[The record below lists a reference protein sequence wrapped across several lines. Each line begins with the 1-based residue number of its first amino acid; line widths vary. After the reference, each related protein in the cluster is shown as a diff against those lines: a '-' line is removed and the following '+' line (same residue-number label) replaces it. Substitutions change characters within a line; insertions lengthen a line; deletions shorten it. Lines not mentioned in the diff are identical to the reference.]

1 MKRPLPGYN
10 EFRHRIKRQSFPM
23 LRKPSRIL
31 ILAFLV
37 LAVSVAAHSETARTS
52 GNHPA
57 PNKEA
62 AQPPSAASNPDK
74 AAEVAA
80 AVEALYATL
89 DEDLLEQ
96 VKYDLDDEKRRNWSN
111 LPANILR
118 FDRNGIRMGDLNEEQ
133 LASVLAV
140 LETSLSKEGF
150 EKVRL
155 IVRAD
160 EILAQSSPR
169 AARFGWT
176 EDNYWF
182 AVFGAPSATEAW
194 SWQFGGHHLAV
205 NVTFDEGR
213 MFLSPTFL
221 GVEPATYE
229 EGGKTFAP
237 LKAEL
242 EGGLALVQAL
252 DETQRAAA
260 LVTDRP
266 REVYAGAGRD
276 GVLPPMEGT
285 LVEEWPSAQQDMLV
299 ELIDLW
305 IGVLPEA
312 AAEAR
317 HAEIAPDLN
326 ETRFAWHGPVDGSG
340 SVYYRIQG
348 PHLLIEFSTQGNI
361 GDDAGHN
368 HSVYRDPTREYG
380 GTL

>member
-1 MKRPLPGYN
+1 
-10 EFRHRIKRQSFPM
+10 M
-23 LRKPSRIL
+23 LAL
-31 ILAFLV
+31 AILA
-37 LAVSVAAHSETARTS
+37 LAASAAAYSETAGNS
-52 GNHPA
+52 GNHPD

-62 AQPPSAASNPDK
+62 TQPPGAVSNPDR
-74 AAEVAA
+74 AAEAVA

-111 LPANILR
+111 LPANITD
-118 FDRNGIRMGDLNEEQ
+118 FERNGIRMGDLNEEQ
-133 LASVLAV
+133 RASVFAV
-140 LETSLSKEGF
+140 LETSLSTEGF
-150 EKVRL
+150 EKVRR

-182 AVFGAPSATEAW
+182 AVFGAPSVTEAW

-205 NVTFDEGR
+205 NVTIDEGR

-221 GVEPATYE
+221 GVEPATFVD
-229 EGGKTFAP
+229 GGETFAP
-237 LKAEL
+237 LQAEL
-242 EGGLALVQAL
+242 EGGLALVRAL
-252 DETQRAAA
+252 DETQQAAA
-260 LVTDRP
+260 IVTDRP

-276 GVLPPMEGT
+276 GVIPPTEGA
-285 LVEEWPSAQQDMLV
+285 LVEEWPAAQQEMLV

-305 IGVLPEA
+305 VGMLPGA

-317 HAEIAPDLN
+317 HAEIAPDLP

-348 PHLLIEFSTQGNI
+348 PRLLIEFSTQGNI

>member
-1 MKRPLPGYN
+1 
-10 EFRHRIKRQSFPM
+10 M
-23 LRKPSRIL
+23 LRKPVRIL
-31 ILAFLV
+31 ILAFLA
-37 LAVSVAAHSETARTS
+37 LAVSAAAYSEMA
-52 GNHPA
+52 GNPGNN
-57 PNKEA
+57 PVPDQETT
-62 AQPPSAASNPDK
+62 QPPGAAPDPDK
-74 AAEVAA
+74 IAEAVA

-89 DEDLLEQ
+89 DDDLLEQ
-96 VKYDLDDEKRRNWSN
+96 VNYDPDDEKRRNWSN
-111 LPANILR
+111 LPANITD
-118 FDRNGIRMGDLNEEQ
+118 FERNGIRMGDLNEEQ
-133 LASVLAV
+133 RASVFAV

-150 EKVRL
+150 EKVRR

-205 NVTFDEGR
+205 NVTIDEGR

-221 GVEPATYE
+221 GVEPATFE
-229 EGGKTFAP
+229 DGGETFAP
-237 LKAEL
+237 LQAEL

-252 DETQRAAA
+252 DEAQREAA

-276 GVLPPMEGT
+276 GVIPPVEGS
-285 LVEEWPSAQQDMLV
+285 LAGEWPEAQQEMLV

-305 IGVLPEA
+305 VGVLPGA

-326 ETRFAWHGPVDGSG
+326 ETRFAWHGPTDGSG

-348 PHLLIEFSTQGNI
+348 PHLLIEFSTQGNL
-361 GDDAGHN
+361 GDDVGHN

>member
-1 MKRPLPGYN
+1 
-10 EFRHRIKRQSFPM
+10 M
-23 LRKPSRIL
+23 LRNPSRML
-31 ILAFLV
+31 VLAFLV
-37 LAVSVAAHSETARTS
+37 LAVSVAAYSETAGNS
-52 GNHPA
+52 GNHPD

-62 AQPPSAASNPDK
+62 PQPPGAVSNHAK
-74 AAEVAA
+74 TAEVVA

-111 LPANILR
+111 LPANITD
-118 FDRNGIRMGDLNEEQ
+118 FERNGIRMGDLNEEQ
-133 LASVLAV
+133 RASVFAV
-140 LETSLSKEGF
+140 LETSLSTEGF
-150 EKVRL
+150 EKVRR

-182 AVFGAPSATEAW
+182 AVFGAPSVTEAW

-205 NVTFDEGR
+205 NVTIDEGR

-221 GVEPATYE
+221 GVEPATFE
-229 EGGKTFAP
+229 DGGETFAP
-237 LKAEL
+237 LQAEL

-252 DETQRAAA
+252 DETQQAAA
-260 LVTDRP
+260 IVTDRP

-276 GVLPPMEGT
+276 GVVPPTEGA
-285 LVEEWPSAQQDMLV
+285 LAGEWSSVQQDMLV

-305 IGVLPEA
+305 VGMLPETE
-312 AAEAR
+312 AEAR
-317 HAEIAPDLN
+317 HAEIAPDLH

-348 PHLLIEFSTQGNI
+348 PRLLIEFSTQGNI